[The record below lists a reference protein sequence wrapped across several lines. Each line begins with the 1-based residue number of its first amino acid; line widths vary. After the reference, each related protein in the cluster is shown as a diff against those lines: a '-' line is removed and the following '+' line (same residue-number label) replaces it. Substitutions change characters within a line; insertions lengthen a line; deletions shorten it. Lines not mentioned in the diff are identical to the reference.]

1 MSALVSALVDPA
13 ADDLD
18 AVWVPGALVRCRA
31 LTLAEKGALLH
42 LYEAAQTETPAHA
55 QPSPFS
61 ALLRTFGPTASSPAE
76 VRSALGALMAKGI
89 LRQRT
94 GFLEIEE
101 SGFQTPHLIERS
113 A

>member
-13 ADDLD
+13 DDDLD

-42 LYEAAQTETPAHA
+42 LYDAAQAETPAQT

-61 ALLRTFGPTASSPAE
+61 AMLRAFGPTASSPAE
-76 VRSALGALMAKGI
+76 VRSILGCLMAKGV

-101 SGFQTPHLIERS
+101 ASFQTPHLIERS